1 MKVLKKTRT
10 RAMMIAVFST
20 VKICYYSSS
29 HIQVVL
35 VLVILERERESYVSK
50 AMDELT
56 IKIGESILGIST
68 YLYGSVE

>member
-1 MKVLKKTRT
+1 
-10 RAMMIAVFST
+10 MMIAVFST

>member
-68 YLYGSVE
+68 YLYSSVE